1 MKSLK
6 IKKFLLDYLIGSG
19 LIVIVFLVLIGNI
32 TIMDTKGILT
42 LYESCSSSSSS
53 QDILKSAQSV
63 LRNDERCEL
72 VQPCNELKSLRCEG
86 TAKVSDIPKHFYA
99 QDLLTIRVQRQLANQ
114 YGSAGYSDKS
124 TFRVPIGLIIFF
136 LVYLAVLVEA
146 GALLFALWRQKSLQ
160 QTFSLPTGSKVEQ
173 LLKPLIFGVFLAMI
187 ILAMNFGVDR
197 LFDYPDV
204 EQSLVNLAYLQ
215 SASGIIL
222 AIFVAPLAE
231 ELIFRGVLL
240 RFFIERKR
248 QLLGV
253 VFVSILFA
261 ILHSLREPTLGWLL
275 YRFSGFFLISAVF
288 CWSYIKQKNLWSPI
302 ILHGGY
308 NATMVGFLN
317 VFA

>member
-6 IKKFLLDYLIGSG
+6 IKKFFLDYLIGSG
-19 LIVIVFLVLIGNI
+19 LIVVLFFVLIGNI
-32 TIMDTKGILT
+32 TIMDTNGVLT
-42 LYESCSSSSSS
+42 LDEACSSPTSP
-53 QDILKSAQSV
+53 QDILDNAQLV

-72 VQPCNELKSLRCEG
+72 IQPCDELKRLRCEG

-99 QDLLTIRVQRQLANQ
+99 QDLLIIRVQRQLANQ
-114 YGSAGYSDKS
+114 YGFAGYSDKS

-146 GALLFALWRQKSLQ
+146 GALLFALWRQKSLR
-160 QTFSLPTGSKVEQ
+160 QTFLLPTGSKVDQ
-173 LLKPLIFGVFLAMI
+173 LLKPLLLGMLLAMTV
-187 ILAMNFGVDR
+187 LAMNFKVDT

-204 EQSLVNLAYLQ
+204 EQSLVNLTYLK
-215 SASGIIL
+215 SVSGIVL
-222 AIFVAPLAE
+222 AILVAPLAE

-253 VFVSILFA
+253 VFISILFA
-261 ILHSLREPTLGWLL
+261 ILHSLREPTLGWQL
-275 YRFSGFFLISAVF
+275 YKFSAFFIISAVF

-308 NATMVGFLN
+308 NATMIGFLN